1 MNLDRLDHRKARIA
15 IVGGSL
21 GGLRAAEQLRR
32 QEHTGPITVYGAEPF
47 AAYNRPP
54 LSKAMLSHEDR
65 PAAPEMH
72 AQLAFRPRGVDDVEF
87 RHGVTVTSADLE
99 VRTLAWEDHTGATGD
114 DEYDGLVIATGLRS
128 RRLNIPG
135 PATGR
140 YALRTIE
147 DLIALREALIPGASV
162 VVIGAGF
169 IGTEVACTLVGMGH
183 RVTVVEPIGPPMS
196 RVLGTE
202 LSEAVKRHL
211 EAGGIEFVIGPSIQ
225 AYAGDET
232 VAGVVLTDG
241 STLPADLVLESVG
254 SVCNIEWLADNDLDL
269 SDGVLVDNRLAVVG
283 LPNAVAVGDI
293 ARFPNPLFDDVP
305 RRVEHW
311 SMPTDTAKQAAATLA
326 AQMRGDEP
334 DPAPWAPIPSFW
346 SDQLDLRF
354 QSFGAPQL
362 GDDIRIEGD
371 LDDLTS
377 GVVATYHRSN
387 FGEDQHLGTVALNVP
402 GARQRD
408 LRAAFVGRAN

>member
-1 MNLDRLDHRKARIA
+1 MIA

-32 QEHTGPITVYGAEPF
+32 QDYTGPITVYDAEPF

-65 PAAPEMH
+65 PAAAEMH
-72 AQLAFRPRGVDDVEF
+72 AQLAYRPRGVDDVDF
-87 RHGVTVTSADLE
+87 RHGITVTGADLGA
-99 VRTLAWEDHTGATGD
+99 RTLTWEGLDGSTGED
-114 DEYDGLVIATGLRS
+114 SYEGLVIASGLRS
-128 RRLNIPG
+128 RRLNIAG
-135 PATGR
+135 PTAGR

-147 DLIALREALIPGASV
+147 DLLALREALTPGASV

-169 IGTEVACTLVGMGH
+169 IGTEVACTLVSMGH
-183 RVTVVEPIGPPMS
+183 HVTVVEPIGAPMS

-202 LSEAVKRHL
+202 LSEAVQRHL
-211 EAGGIEFVIGPSIQ
+211 ETAGIEFVIGPSIEG
-225 AYAGDET
+225 YAGDAA
-232 VAGVVLTDG
+232 VSGVVLNNGT
-241 STLPADLVLESVG
+241 TLPADLVLESVG
-254 SVCNIEWLADNDLDL
+254 SICNVEWLAGGTLDL
-269 SDGVLVDNRLAVVG
+269 SDGVLVDNHLAVVG

-326 AQMRGDEP
+326 ALMRGEEP
-334 DPAPWAPIPSFW
+334 EPTPFAPIPSFW

-362 GDDIRIEGD
+362 GDEIRIEGD

-377 GVVATYHRSN
+377 GVVATYHRSHS
-387 FGEDQHLGTVALNVP
+387 GSEQHVGTVALNVP
-402 GARQRD
+402 GARQRE
-408 LRAAFVGRAN
+408 LRTAFTTQVPT

>member
-1 MNLDRLDHRKARIA
+1 MTPDRLDHRIA

-32 QEHTGPITVYGAEPF
+32 HDYAGPITVYGAEPF

-65 PAAPEMH
+65 PEAPEMH

-87 RHGVTVTSADLE
+87 RHGVTVTSADLDT
-99 VRTLAWEDHTGATGD
+99 RTLTWQDSTGAAGTD
-114 DEYDGLVIATGLRS
+114 PYDGLVIATGLRS
-128 RRLNIPG
+128 RRLDIGG
-135 PATGR
+135 PTQGR
-140 YALRTIE
+140 HALRTID
-147 DLIALREALIPGASV
+147 DLIALRGALAPDARV

-169 IGTEVACTLVGMGH
+169 IGTEVACTLVSMGH
-183 RVTVVEPIGPPMS
+183 HVTVVEPIGAPMT
-196 RVLGTE
+196 RVIGPE
-202 LSEAVKRHL
+202 LAEAVQLHL
-211 EAGGIEFVIGPSIQ
+211 EAAGIEFVIGPSIQ
-225 AYAGDET
+225 EYAGDAA
-232 VAGVVLTDG
+232 VSGVTLTDG
-241 STLPADLVLESVG
+241 TTLSADVVLESVG
-254 SVCNIEWLADNDLDL
+254 SVCNIQWLAGSSLDL
-269 SDGVLVDNRLAVVG
+269 TDGVLVDNHLAVVG
-283 LPNAVAVGDI
+283 LPKAVAVGDI

-326 AQMRGDEP
+326 ALMRGDEP
-334 DPAPWAPIPSFW
+334 DPAPFAPIPSFW

-371 LDDLTS
+371 LHDLTS

-387 FGEDQHLGTVALNVP
+387 FGEDQHVGTVALNVP
-402 GARQRD
+402 GARQRE
-408 LRAAFVGRAN
+408 LRAAFVGRLAT

>member
-1 MNLDRLDHRKARIA
+1 MTRDGRIA

-65 PAAPEMH
+65 PDAPEMH
-72 AQLAFRPRGVDDVEF
+72 AQLAFRPRGVDDVAF
-87 RHGVTVTSADLE
+87 RHGVTVTAADLE
-99 VRTLAWEDHTGATGD
+99 ARTLAWEDLAGATGT

-128 RRLNIPG
+128 RRLSIDG
-135 PATGR
+135 PTRGR
-140 YALRTIE
+140 HALRTIE
-147 DLIALREALIPGASV
+147 DLIALREDLTAGARV

-183 RVTVVEPIGPPMS
+183 RVTVVEPIGPPMT
-196 RVLGTE
+196 RVLGAE
-202 LSEAVKRHL
+202 LSQAVQRHL
-211 EAGGIEFVIGPSIQ
+211 EAAGIEFVIGPSIQ
-225 AYAGDET
+225 EYAGSEA
-232 VAGVVLTDG
+232 VSGVVLTDG
-241 STLPADLVLESVG
+241 TTLPADVVLESVG
-254 SVCNIEWLADNDLDL
+254 SVCNVEWLGDSNVDV
-269 SDGVLVDNRLAVVG
+269 SDGVLVDNHLRVVG
-283 LPNAVAVGDI
+283 LANAVAVGDI

-326 AQMRGDEP
+326 ALMRGDEP

-371 LDDLTS
+371 LDELTS
-377 GVVATYHRSN
+377 GIVATYHRSN
-387 FGEDQHLGTVALNVP
+387 FGEDQHVGTVALNVP
-402 GARQRD
+402 GARQRE
-408 LRAAFVGRAN
+408 LRAAFVGRIPS